1 MLDLLLSLRVLYFIL
16 FLINFTQTTVE
27 NEFCDSL
34 NEYEENNNKC
44 NVQSR
49 YSRNRYILY
58 DVNPVEG
65 FNLRRDVYIR
75 TAIFI
80 KNLIEENKEF
90 KWQLV
95 LPPWGNLYHWR
106 SKHIGSQAQL
116 PWGLFFDIASLQ
128 KYVPVIEM
136 YQFLQEYPSENE
148 ETNLDIVYILQND
161 DEMFKTGIFKDK
173 NEIIKCNDKSLQFH
187 KVESN
192 KYVGY
197 FWGYHNVT
205 SKVIKCVKYHGTVL
219 YLKQNLKPN
228 VYRSV
233 MFDHMEIALHDLYGT
248 KEYWSA
254 RRSMRYNS
262 ELYDIANEFR
272 KNFLNSTDEHDKT
285 NRPKDWTKEENK
297 RDAIG
302 GPYLSVHLRRRD
314 FLIGRSATV
323 PTIKSAASKLKKKLK
338 KLQLNLLFVATDAV
352 EEEFNELKGYLSDY
366 TVFRFIPSDYVL
378 NKFKDGGIAIIDQII
393 CSYARYFIGTHEST
407 FTFRIQEDREIIGFS
422 TTTTFNHL
430 CKGTEKCDST
440 GQWEI
445 VW

>member
-1 MLDLLLSLRVLYFIL
+1 MLNLLLSLRVLYVTL
-16 FLINFTQTTVE
+16 FLINFAQTANE
-27 NEFCDSL
+27 NEFCDSPD
-34 NEYEENNNKC
+34 EYGENNNKC

-75 TAIFI
+75 TAVFI
-80 KNLIEENKEF
+80 KNLIEEEKEF

-95 LPPWGNLYHWR
+95 LPPWDNLYHWK

-116 PWGLFFDIASLQ
+116 PWGLFFDIKNLLR
-128 KYVPVIEM
+128 YIPVIEM
-136 YQFLQEYPSENE
+136 YQFLQEYPSEDE
-148 ETNLDIVYILQND
+148 QTNLDIVYILQND
-161 DEMFKTGIFKDK
+161 EEMFKTGIFKDK
-173 NEIIKCNDKSLQFH
+173 NEIVKCNDKSLQFH
-187 KVESN
+187 KVES
-192 KYVGY
+192 KKFIGY
-197 FWGYHNVT
+197 FWGYHNIT
-205 SKVIKCVKYHGTVL
+205 SKAIKCVKYHGTVS

-233 MFDHMEIALHDLYGT
+233 MFDHMEVALHDFYGT
-248 KEYWSA
+248 REYWRA

-272 KNFLNSTDEHDKT
+272 KNFLNSTNERDNT
-285 NRPKDWTKEENK
+285 NRSEDWTKEENK
-297 RDAIG
+297 RNATG

-323 PTIKSAASKLKKKLK
+323 PTIKSAASQLKKKLK
-338 KLQLNLLFVATDAV
+338 ELQLNLLFVATDSV
-352 EEEFNELKGYLSDY
+352 EEFNELKGHLSGY
-366 TVFRFIPSDYVL
+366 IVLRFVPSDYVL
-378 NKFKDGGIAIIDQII
+378 NKFKDGGVAIIDQII
-393 CSYARYFIGTHEST
+393 CSHARYFMGTHEST
-407 FTFRIQEDREIIGFS
+407 FTFRIQEDREILGFS
-422 TTTTFNHL
+422 TTTTFNYL
-430 CKGTEKCDST
+430 CKDTKKCDSN